1 MTRAPLGALA
11 TLGVCGAVVT
21 ALLVSGPAGAAG
33 ESFGITS
40 ERVGVAS
47 FDVGFCLTAGT
58 ALPATV
64 SSSFTVS
71 RGGTTVT
78 SGAWWVS
85 TPTQVLIG
93 TDPCPAP
100 MAVVTVTGLEPSTAY
115 SVTAQIVLTPMVEDA
130 DGNFAADGSRS
141 VVTLDAST
149 SITTAAQP
157 ADVPD
162 GEDGPSASASP
173 SPSITTAAQPADVPD
188 GEDGPSASAPP
199 SPTGPGSSVA
209 PSTPGATPTPQP
221 SGVAPVVIARP
232 ESFPPA
238 RLAALAPA
246 QVATIRPLTFGQL
259 PAETVRA
266 LRPSQ
271 AAALTPGQVAAVRPG
286 RAAAL
291 TPRAIAAIPPESLAR
306 LRPASVGALTDAQLR
321 ALTRSQVRALTPA
334 QRAALTP
341 DQRALLRRTL

>member
-1 MTRAPLGALA
+1 MRGAALGALA
-11 TLGVCGAVVT
+11 ALGACGALTASLVV
-21 ALLVSGPAGAAG
+21 AGPVGASG
-33 ESFGITS
+33 ESFGVTS

-100 MAVVTVTGLEPSTAY
+100 MAVVTVTGLEPSTSY

-173 SPSITTAAQPADVPD
+173 SP
-188 GEDGPSASAPP
+188 
-199 SPTGPGSSVA
+199 TGPGPSVA
-209 PSTPGATPTPQP
+209 PSTPGTTPTPQP

-238 RLAALAPA
+238 RLAALTPA

-271 AAALTPGQVAAVRPG
+271 AAALTPGQVSALRPG
-286 RAAAL
+286 RAAVL

-306 LRPASVGALTDAQLR
+306 LRPAAVGALSDAQLR
-321 ALTRSQVRALTPA
+321 ALTRAQVRALTPA